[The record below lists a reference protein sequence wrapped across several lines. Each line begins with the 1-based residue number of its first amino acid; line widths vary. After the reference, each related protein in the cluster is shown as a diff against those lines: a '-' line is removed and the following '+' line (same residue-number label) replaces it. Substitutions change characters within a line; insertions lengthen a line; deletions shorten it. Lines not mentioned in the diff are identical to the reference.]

1 MKSITKI
8 LVFRLSSIGDIVLT
22 SALIRC
28 LKKQYPD
35 AQIDFVIKKQF
46 KQLVEFNP
54 HLHTIYTINSS
65 EGIRGLKKVK
75 AAIKQEQYDVFLD
88 IHKNMRSLFIMVGSG
103 AKKKLTYK
111 KHILKRTL
119 LTSLGL
125 NKYKTITPVYQRF
138 IEAAKPI
145 NVQNDSEG
153 TELFIPSNIDVKVL
167 QVLLSNGLIGDK
179 PYVLFCPGASF
190 KNKQW
195 LPERFVELAKY
206 LLDKEHVNVVLSG
219 GRAEEDICKYILQET
234 NGRVVDLSVRFTI
247 LESAVIAKYAKA
259 VVANDTGMLHIS
271 EALKVPVV
279 GIYGP
284 TSRQFGYYPI
294 LEKSEVVEVDLPCRP
309 CTKMGAHSCP
319 KKHWKCMKEITA
331 LMVYNKLKPL
341 IQE

>member
-1 MKSITKI
+1 MKNITKI

-22 SALIRC
+22 SALVRC
-28 LKKQYPD
+28 LKKQYPE

-46 KQLVEFNP
+46 KQLIEFNP

-65 EGIRGLKKVK
+65 EGINGLRKVK
-75 AAIKQEQYDVFLD
+75 ATIKQEQYDVFID

-103 AKKKLTYK
+103 AKRTLTYK
-111 KHILKRTL
+111 KHIFKRTL
-119 LTSLGL
+119 LTSFGF
-125 NKYKTITPVYQRF
+125 NKYKNITHVYQRF

-145 NVQNDSEG
+145 DVKNDNEG

-206 LLDKEHVNVVLSG
+206 LLDKEDVNVVLSG

-234 NGRVVDLSVRFTI
+234 NGRVIDLSVRFTI

-259 VVANDTGMLHIS
+259 VVANDTGMLHIA

-284 TSRQFGYYPI
+284 TSRQLGYYPI
-294 LEKSEVVEVDLPCRP
+294 LEKSLVVEVDLPCRP
-309 CTKMGAHSCP
+309 CTKMGAQSCP
-319 KKHWKCMKEITA
+319 KKHWKCMKEISA

-341 IQE
+341 IQ